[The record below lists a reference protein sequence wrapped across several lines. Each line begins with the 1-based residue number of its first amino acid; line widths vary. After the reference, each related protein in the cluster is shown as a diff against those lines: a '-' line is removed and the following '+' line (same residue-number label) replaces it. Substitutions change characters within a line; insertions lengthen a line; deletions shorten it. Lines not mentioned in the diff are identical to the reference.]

1 MPCGSL
7 SWVSYRQKA
16 TGAARPG
23 CGRSRVPRRLLAAL
37 AGTLFV
43 LPVLPVL
50 ASCATPPPSAAAEV
64 GEVAISEADV
74 FAAAA
79 SAVTAIQAGAT
90 APTSGPGPVETAY
103 YNRGQ
108 ATSAIRSQL
117 LEQAAARAGITVS
130 EQEVSTALAQSASA
144 TGGSGDVGRR
154 AVRDLLLLERW
165 FASLPADGAAVTD
178 VSVGVEGVLV
188 ADRAAGVA
196 TRSRWLGQ
204 PDVVD
209 SEVSASSN
217 PVRQQF
223 QLTTR
228 PALGAL
234 GVYHAAVGDVILA
247 PAADGGVAVLRITS
261 RQEQPARLTANDL
274 AAASQGAGGGPSQQL
289 SAIFDLGALLLA
301 PTAEQVGVTVNPR
314 IGAWDPLSVAV
325 IPVGDGL

>member
-1 MPCGSL
+1 MYGNL

-23 CGRSRVPRRLLAAL
+23 CGRSRVSRRLSTAL
-37 AGTLFV
+37 AGALFA
-43 LPVLPVL
+43 LPVL

-64 GEVAISEADV
+64 GDVAISEADV

-79 SAVTAIQAGAT
+79 SAVTAIQAGA
-90 APTSGPGPVETAY
+90 ASPTTGPGPVETAY

-117 LEQAAARAGITVS
+117 LEQAAARAGVTVS
-130 EQEVSTALAQSASA
+130 EQEVSTALAQSASS

-165 FASLPADGAAVTD
+165 FASLPAEGAAVTD

-188 ADRAAGVA
+188 ADRAAAVA
-196 TRSRWLGQ
+196 TRTRWLSQ

-209 SEVSASSN
+209 TEVSASSN

-223 QLTTR
+223 QLAAR
-228 PALGAL
+228 PSLGAL

-261 RQEQPARLTANDL
+261 RQEQPTRLTANDL
-274 AAASQGAGGGPSQQL
+274 AAASQGAGGGASQQL
-289 SAIFDLGALLLA
+289 SAIFDLGALLLV
-301 PTAEQVGVTVNPR
+301 PTAQQVGVTVNPR